1 MNCESCGGNLQPGD
15 EFCQSCGAKVE
26 AKKETVETVEKVAP
40 ATETVYTAEAPTSQ
54 IMEPAKKT
62 AAPVADKPGFAIAG
76 LVLGIITLV
85 AWLLMPLIGY
95 ITGIVGIILSV
106 KGMKSSRKS
115 MAIAGLVMC
124 IVGLVITVAWHCAAT
139 CLIMSAMQ

>member
-1 MNCESCGGNLQPGD
+1 MKCESCGGNLQPGD

-26 AKKETVETVEKVAP
+26 AKKETVETVAQ
-40 ATETVYTAEAPTSQ
+40 ATETAYTAEAPTSQ
-54 IMEPAKKT
+54 IVEPVKK
-62 AAPVADKPGFAIAG
+62 AAPVEDKPGFAIAG

-95 ITGIVGIILSV
+95 ITGIVGIIMSV
-106 KGMKSSRKS
+106 KGMKSSRKN

-124 IVGLVITVAWHCAAT
+124 IVGLVITVGWHCVAT
-139 CLIMSAMQ
+139 CIIMAAM

>member
-1 MNCESCGGNLQPGD
+1 MKCESCGGNLQPGD

-26 AKKETVETVEKVAP
+26 EKKETVETVAP
-40 ATETVYTAEAPTSQ
+40 ATESAYTAEAPTSQ
-54 IMEPAKKT
+54 IMEPAKKV
-62 AAPVADKPGFAIAG
+62 AAPVEDKPGFAIAG

-95 ITGIVGIILSV
+95 ITGIVGIIMSV
-106 KGMKSSRKS
+106 KGMKSSRKN

-124 IVGLVITVAWHCAAT
+124 IVGLVITVGWHCAAT
-139 CLIMSAMQ
+139 CIIMSAMR